1 MQAVQWEAPYIVVH
15 DPNCGTAVRYWC
27 HRRSWRNKDF
37 YEGREAEV
45 EEEKDSIWDEIEFGS
60 DETGPEEMLWSMQL
74 EENWMLPQEVEQ
86 EASWNIM
93 TNDILGEKI
102 LEAATTY
109 DKTVRRGEMM
119 IKAKRKIVTSMDNS
133 YAREYPTVEVQ
144 D

>member
-1 MQAVQWEAPYIVVH
+1 
-15 DPNCGTAVRYWC
+15 
-27 HRRSWRNKDF
+27 
-37 YEGREAEV
+37 
-45 EEEKDSIWDEIEFGS
+45 
-60 DETGPEEMLWSMQL
+60 MLS
-74 EENWMLPQEVEQ
+74 Q
-86 EASWNIM
+86 EANQDDLWNN
-93 TNDILGEKI
+93 NDISGEKI